1 MSDQVQASISE
12 TGASAF
18 AVRIETGGHVI
29 IGDEPPAAGGGDLGP
44 APYQLL
50 AAALGECTAMTVR
63 WYARQKNWPLEH
75 VAVEIT
81 YEKGV
86 VENRPG
92 KTDIFHKT
100 VHLRGDL
107 TPEQHRILID
117 VAGKCPVHRT
127 LQSMPAITTI
137 DGGVVAAA

>member
-12 TGASAF
+12 TGASPF
-18 AVRIETGGHVI
+18 SVRIETGGHVI
-29 IGDEPPAAGGGDLGP
+29 VGDEPPTMGGADLGP

-63 WYARQKNWPLEH
+63 WYARQKGWPLEH

-81 YEKGV
+81 HGKEATEGH
-86 VENRPG
+86 PG
-92 KTDIFHKT
+92 KTDLFRKT

-107 TPEQHRILID
+107 TPEQHRALID
-117 VAGKCPVHRT
+117 IAGKCPVHRT
-127 LQSMPAITTI
+127 LEATPLIVTI
-137 DGGVVAAA
+137 DGEPIAA